1 MLTLIHIVA
10 NCLSV
15 YIDHV
20 KPSICELLTYLV
32 MFENMQMKRI
42 FIFSVFINSFINF
55 IRKRQNQYPT
65 LPHQCSKTIEKR
77 EWFFQVLYSL
87 KTNDSV
93 DAIKIFW
100 DFIVKINTKITS

>member
-15 YIDHV
+15 YIDHF

-55 IRKRQNQYPT
+55 IRKGQNQYPT
-65 LPHQCSKTIEKR
+65 LPHQCFKTIEKR
-77 EWFFQVLYSL
+77 EWLFQVLYSL

-93 DAIKIFW
+93 DAIEIFR
-100 DFIVKINTKITS
+100 DFIVKVNTKITS